1 MSLTLRCTDGPAAG
15 DDIVVESELV
25 LGRDQPEPGRLRGDP
40 QLSRV
45 HARIYLDGSGG
56 PVVEDLGSTNGTF
69 VNESRL
75 IEPRV
80 LQSGDRLRAGKTSF
94 DVVVTVDATVRK
106 TEAVGTAEA
115 ATTSVGTGGGP
126 ALLVVSGPKQGEEI
140 QLAGELLIGRGYGEP
155 GALGGDR
162 QLSRRHA
169 RIAQGPG
176 GVFFI
181 EDTGSTNGTILNN
194 ERLRRARA
202 LKDGDE
208 IELGSCKLRAH
219 GLPRAANIADDI
231 IAAPVLDPD
240 QTQPR
245 RAAGAVARSRG
256 GISSD
261 PPLAPPRAPAAG
273 GPPSGAPP
281 GVPGGVGAPV
291 PGAGGGSAPLFDAPS
306 GLFVP
311 QGAAPTRMS
320 SHRVVGAF
328 VAVFVLAA
336 VAAVAVVV
344 LAAPLG
350 SRACPQGFV
359 CHKPPR
365 GQPLRDLTT
374 FNGALGWR
382 VEYDSQAVKRI
393 EVTDSGNEVVL
404 GETAAEDSNLGL
416 PANSGAIAVLVRAFP
431 SSTSPSSAIHTVAST
446 ISSHLV
452 GAATAPSSDQL
463 FGAPAVGFHPGVGEV
478 LEGDQRTPQGPGG
491 LEKLAVMAA
500 TSGRLTML
508 VAVIYPVQ
516 RGQTQGSNPDQ
527 PFDQFGDQI
536 IETVRFPS
544 DGNL

>member
-1 MSLTLRCTDGPAAG
+1 MSLILRCTDGPAAG
-15 DDIVVESELV
+15 DDIAVDSELV

-40 QLSRV
+40 QLSRE
-45 HARIYLDGSGG
+45 HARIYLDDRGR

-75 IEPRV
+75 TESRV

-94 DVVVTVDATVRK
+94 EVEFRVETGGGRTEVV
-106 TEAVGTAEA
+106 ETAGA
-115 ATTSVGTGGGP
+115 STTSVTSGGGP
-126 ALLVVSGPKQGEEI
+126 ALLVLSGPKQGEEI

-162 QLSRRHA
+162 KLSRHHA
-169 RIAQGPG
+169 RIARGPG

-181 EDTGSTNGTILNN
+181 EDTGSTNGTVLNS
-194 ERLRRARA
+194 EPLRRARA

-208 IELGSCKLRAH
+208 IELGSCKLKAH
-219 GLPRAANIADDI
+219 GFPRAPNIDDDI
-231 IAAPVLDPD
+231 TAAPVLDPD
-240 QTQPR
+240 QTQPGR
-245 RAAGAVARSRG
+245 RARPAAPSPG
-256 GISSD
+256 GRLSG
-261 PPLAPPRAPAAG
+261 PLVAPPREPPSG
-273 GPPSGAPP
+273 GPPFGGPP
-281 GVPGGVGAPV
+281 GVPPGVGAPA
-291 PGAGGGSAPLFDAPS
+291 PGAGGSAPGFDAPA

-311 QGAAPTRMS
+311 QGAAGTRMS

-365 GQPLRDLTT
+365 GQPLRDLAT
-374 FNGALGWR
+374 FTGAMGWR
-382 VEYDSQAVKRI
+382 VEYDSQDVKKV
-393 EVTDSGNEVVL
+393 EVTDQNNEIVL
-404 GETAAEDSNLGL
+404 GETAAEDSILGA
-416 PANSGAIAVLVRAFP
+416 PANSGLIAVLIRAFP
-431 SSTSPSSAIHTVAST
+431 SSTLPSSAVQSVAST
-446 ISSHLV
+446 ISTHLV
-452 GAATAPSSDQL
+452 GASTAPNSDQL
-463 FGAPAVGFHPGVGEV
+463 FGVPAVGFHPGVGEV

-500 TSGRLTML
+500 TSSKLTMV
-508 VAVIYPVQ
+508 VAVVYPVQ
-516 RGQTQGSNPDQ
+516 RGQSQGTNPNQ

-544 DGNL
+544 DGDL